1 MTVKGEESQ
10 FVSVG
15 EPSAQGLKEGYLV
28 LGMHRSGTSAVAG
41 MIAKLGITPPA
52 TLLPP
57 ADDNIKGFWES
68 AKVVALN
75 DEILASAGSH
85 WNDWREFNPR
95 WLGTAA
101 AAGFRA
107 RAAELILE
115 EYPDASAFVL
125 KDPRICRFPA
135 FWLDVLADLGVRP
148 RVLIPVRSPLE
159 VARSLQARDGQSL
172 GRNLLVWLRHVLDA
186 EHGTRDIPRAVVNWP
201 NLLRDWRIEARRME
215 GRLGTTWP
223 RWSDQA
229 AVDIDD
235 FLSADLYHQ
244 RVPDEQLQLH
254 PGIHAWVSQAYEALL
269 ALAADPQSNW
279 ARATLD
285 DIRLKLGDA
294 GALMGEPFAALEH
307 SEKSLTEALNDLGR
321 RHDALARE
329 QARAAADL
337 THARQELQE
346 ATGERDS
353 LAERLRLAQEKSE
366 SLQQGMAAERQELSA
381 VIERLTAEQ
390 DNLLKQ
396 YKAAYAERDTAVHQ
410 RNMAAQQTRA
420 LQEKLKAMEGDLE
433 RHAQSIAALEDM
445 HQRVAGEV
453 EKLRAER
460 SDLVRRADAAGQE
473 YEWRKTQ
480 FEAEMEQLVTAI
492 EGLTAE
498 KDSLSQRQ
506 GALAAER
513 DAAAHQRDQLAEQ
526 VNERQARLDAFQRD
540 IDTLRAER
548 DDLVRRADDAGRE
561 YKRLKTEFEAE
572 IKQLATAI
580 ESVTAEKDSLTE
592 RHGAL
597 AAERDTA
604 VHQRNLQAEQ
614 VNERQARLDALQ
626 RDIDALRAEVEAK
639 KHEEETKPV
648 RPRPSRLARSL
659 RATLG
664 LLTGKRG
671 AAG

>member
-1 MTVKGEESQ
+1 MAQEEVENQ
-10 FVSVG
+10 FVSVD
-15 EPSAQGLKEGYLV
+15 EPSAQGPKEGYIV

-57 ADDNIKGFWES
+57 AGDNVKGFWES

-95 WLGTAA
+95 WLETVA

-107 RAAELILE
+107 RAAETILA

-125 KDPRICRFPA
+125 KDPRICRFPT
-135 FWLDVLADLGVRP
+135 FWLAVLTDLGIRP

-159 VARSLQARDGQSL
+159 VARSLQARDGQGL

-186 EHGTRDIPRAVVNWP
+186 EHGTRDISRAIVNWP

-215 GRLGTTWP
+215 ERLGTTWP

-235 FLSADLYHQ
+235 FLSADLHHQ
-244 RVPDEQLQLH
+244 KVPDEQLQLH
-254 PGIHAWVSQAYEALL
+254 PAIHAWVSQAYEALL

-285 DIRLKLGDA
+285 DIRLRLGEA

-307 SEKSLTEALNDLGR
+307 SEKRLTEALNDLGR
-321 RHDALARE
+321 RHDALAAE

-337 THARQELQE
+337 TRARQELQDT
-346 ATGERDS
+346 TGERDS
-353 LAERLRLAQEKSE
+353 LAEQLRLAQEESE
-366 SLQQGMAAERQELSA
+366 SLRQRMAAERQELSVA
-381 VIERLTAEQ
+381 IERLTAEQ

-396 YKAAYAERDTAVHQ
+396 HKAASAERDTAVHQ
-410 RNMAAQQTRA
+410 RNLAVQHKRA
-420 LQEKLKAMEGDLE
+420 RQEKIEALEGDLE
-433 RHAQSIAALEDM
+433 RHAQSIAALEEM
-445 HQRVAGEV
+445 HRRVVGEV
-453 EKLRAER
+453 EQLRAER
-460 SDLVRRADAAGQE
+460 DNLVRRADTAGQE
-473 YEWRKTQ
+473 YERLKAG
-480 FEAEMEQLVTAI
+480 FEAEMEQLTTAI
-492 EGLTAE
+492 ESVTAE

-513 DAAAHQRDQLAEQ
+513 D
-526 VNERQARLDAFQRD
+526 
-540 IDTLRAER
+540 
-548 DDLVRRADDAGRE
+548 
-561 YKRLKTEFEAE
+561 
-572 IKQLATAI
+572 
-580 ESVTAEKDSLTE
+580 
-592 RHGAL
+592 
-597 AAERDTA
+597 TA
-604 VHQRNLQAEQ
+604 VHQRNLLAEQ

-626 RDIDALRAEVEAK
+626 RDIDALHAEVEARMR
-639 KHEEETKPV
+639 EEEAKAV
-648 RPRPSRLARSL
+648 RPPPSRLTRSL
-659 RATLG
+659 RATIG
-664 LLTGKRG
+664 LLTGRRG
-671 AAG
+671 ATG